1 MTMDKVDQFMLI
13 NAKYFR
19 EEQVQPLRNALLAAD
34 EEKWNLITAMQFK
47 DPMVSFLLSFFLG
60 ELGVDRFYLG
70 DTGMGVGKLITCGG
84 LGIWWLI
91 DLFLIMGATRDKNY
105 FRLTSML

>member
-34 EEKWNLITAMQFK
+34 EEKWNLITSMQFK

-70 DTGMGVGKLITCGG
+70 DTGMGVGTLITCGG

-91 DLFLIMGATRDKNY
+91 ALFLIMGATRDKNY

>member
-34 EEKWNLITAMQFK
+34 EEKWNLITSMQFK

-70 DTGMGVGKLITCGG
+70 DTGMGVGKLITCGWG
-84 LGIWWLI
+84 DTRFRSIRSSRC
-91 DLFLIMGATRDKNY
+91 ATSSRQV
-105 FRLTSML
+105 R

>member
-19 EEQVQPLRNALLAAD
+19 EEQEQPLRNALLAAD